1 MLVNSKNEQEFT
13 ISPSVRVVANYSD
26 DHEGIDEVIANM
38 GLAIHT
44 LRVARNF
51 REYKTE
57 TEFTDELTE
66 IVDDETLI
74 EDSVTDYFTS
84 EQVPFVIY
92 HLKGFSQGEWHDV
105 VIYDPKK
112 SWTPEQLEGIGNYV
126 DAIFSGEVYD
136 VKVQQA
142 KVYTAKDGSE
152 VVEWLDSNEY
162 FPETVTEKLFILKA
176 EYIYDTFGLEVIPEV
191 EG

>member
-1 MLVNSKNEQEFT
+1 MLVNSKNDQEFT
-13 ISPSVRVVANYSD
+13 ISPSVRVVANYSED
-26 DHEGIDEVIANM
+26 YEGIDEVIANM

-51 REYKTE
+51 TEYKTE
-57 TEFTDELTE
+57 TEFTEGITE
-66 IVDDETLI
+66 AVEDETLI
-74 EDSVTDYFTS
+74 EDSVTDYFTY

-92 HLKGFSQGEWHDV
+92 HLRGFSQGEWHDV
-105 VIYDPKK
+105 VIYDPKRV
-112 SWTPEQLEGIGNYV
+112 WTTEGLTNIGEYI
-126 DAIFSGEVYD
+126 DAMFAGEVYD

-152 VVEWLDSNEY
+152 VVEWLDSDEY